1 MIETVSF
8 LIGIGFSILVY
19 YRSIVPGQFTAAR
32 KILYTVLS
40 FIGITGMLW
49 LSGVL
54 IAHFLR
60 KWQILAG

>member
-1 MIETVSF
+1 MIEAGSF
-8 LIGIGFSILVY
+8 IIGILFSLIVQIL
-19 YRSIVPGQFTAAR
+19 SINKTPLPPAR
-32 KILYTVLS
+32 KALYSVLS

-60 KWQILAG
+60 KLQILA